1 MSYVHPFSKRCDKSE
16 VDLFRVPPTQQS
28 LERGRWIDYAPLS
41 SVENAN
47 SAITFLIA
55 GTDEYIDLSRTILTV
70 TGKITKKDG
79 ESKLDGNDQSNVA
92 PVNNFL
98 HSLFRQVDVYLNGK
112 QVTPAMGTYAYRSYI
127 ETLLN
132 YDVSAKQSQFS
143 SALYYK
149 DTPGQMEKVGA
160 LASSKTLNYKTPGSN
175 PGDVGTDASDKLY
188 VPESGNVG
196 FAKRHQFIKNGNRFV
211 LSGPIFADIFMTDR
225 LLLNMMDLKVVL
237 NRSSD
242 AFCLFEK
249 GNDPA
254 IEPKVQLSDVVLKVR
269 KVKVDQSISDG
280 VERMLKQTPALYP
293 IRRVE
298 CKILTIPANLPNVRQ
313 DNIFSGIIP
322 NSFVVGLV
330 HVDAT
335 TGEYDKNPYNFQHF
349 GVTSVSLTANGQE
362 IPFKLLTLKYPKDA
376 DGKID
381 PANDTELDF
390 DEAYNTLFSGTGKIY
405 SNAGLDIT
413 REDKRALER
422 NPSTK
427 KIFGGV
433 FAADELP
440 KTFDT
445 FPYGFVA
452 NTDPS
457 TEPGTHWV
465 AFYFP
470 SRDKGEF
477 FDSYGYPPEHY
488 GLESYEIETWNKY
501 KLQSSWSN
509 VCGQY
514 CIFYL
519 YRKSR
524 GYSMSKIVNLFTDS
538 TSINDCNV
546 ACYVKKHFN
555 VVVVENQ
562 PVCGLN
568 QCCKPLMK

>member
-41 SVENAN
+41 SVENPN

-55 GTDEYIDLSRTILTV
+55 GTDEYVDLSKTILTV

-79 ESKLDGNDQSNVA
+79 TSKLDGNDQSNVA

-98 HSLFRQVDVYLNGK
+98 HTLFRQVDVYLNGK

-149 DTPGQMEKVGA
+149 DTAGQMDKNGA
-160 LASSKTLNYKTPGSN
+160 LASLKSFNYQKPGGSGN
-175 PGDVGTDASDKLY
+175 AGIDASDKLY
-188 VPESGNVG
+188 VPESGNQG

-211 LSGPIFADIFMTDR
+211 LSGPIFSDIFMTDR

-242 AFCLFEK
+242 AFSLMEI
-249 GNDPA
+249 GNNPA
-254 IEPKVQLSDVVLKVR
+254 IEPKVQLTDVVLKVR
-269 KVKVDQSISDG
+269 KVKVDQSVSDG

-298 CKILTIPANLPNVRQ
+298 CKILTIPANQPNTRQ

-330 HVDAT
+330 HVDAS
-335 TGEYDKNPYNFQHF
+335 TGEYGKNPYNFQHF

-362 IPFKLLTLKYPKDA
+362 IPFKLLTLKYPDNEA
-376 DGKID
+376 GEID
-381 PANDTELDF
+381 PAKDTELDF

-413 REDKRALER
+413 REDYPGGYALYAFDLTPDMCKSADYFNTVQRGSLTLALTFRESKDHAIGMVCYGDFENIIRIDGER
-422 NPSTK
+422 NAIYDIS
-427 KIFGGV
+427 
-433 FAADELP
+433 
-440 KTFDT
+440 
-445 FPYGFVA
+445 
-452 NTDPS
+452 
-457 TEPGTHWV
+457 
-465 AFYFP
+465 
-470 SRDKGEF
+470 
-477 FDSYGYPPEHY
+477 
-488 GLESYEIETWNKY
+488 
-501 KLQSSWSN
+501 
-509 VCGQY
+509 
-514 CIFYL
+514 
-519 YRKSR
+519 
-524 GYSMSKIVNLFTDS
+524 
-538 TSINDCNV
+538 
-546 ACYVKKHFN
+546 
-555 VVVVENQ
+555 
-562 PVCGLN
+562 
-568 QCCKPLMK
+568 

>member
-1 MSYVHPFSKRCDKSE
+1 MSYVHPFSKRYDKSE

-55 GTDEYIDLSRTILTV
+55 GTDEYIDLSKTILTV

-79 ESKLDGNDQSNVA
+79 TSKLDGNDQSNVA

-160 LASSKTLNYKTPGSN
+160 LASSTTLNYRTAQ
-175 PGDVGTDASDKLY
+175 GTAGVSGEKDASEKLY

-242 AFCLFEK
+242 AFSLMEI
-249 GNDPA
+249 GNNPA
-254 IEPKVQLSDVVLKVR
+254 IEPKVQLTDVVLKVR
-269 KVKVDQSISDG
+269 KVRVDQSVSDG

-298 CKILTIPANLPNVRQ
+298 CKILTIPANQPNTRQ

-330 HVDAT
+330 HVDAS
-335 TGEYDKNPYNFQHF
+335 TGEYGKNPYNFQHF

-376 DGKID
+376 NGKID

-413 REDKRALER
+413 REDYPGGYALYAFDLTPDMCKSADYFNTVQRGSLTLALTFGDSKDHAIGMVCYGDFENIIRIDSER
-422 NPSTK
+422 NAIYDVS
-427 KIFGGV
+427 
-433 FAADELP
+433 
-440 KTFDT
+440 
-445 FPYGFVA
+445 
-452 NTDPS
+452 
-457 TEPGTHWV
+457 
-465 AFYFP
+465 
-470 SRDKGEF
+470 
-477 FDSYGYPPEHY
+477 
-488 GLESYEIETWNKY
+488 
-501 KLQSSWSN
+501 
-509 VCGQY
+509 
-514 CIFYL
+514 
-519 YRKSR
+519 
-524 GYSMSKIVNLFTDS
+524 
-538 TSINDCNV
+538 
-546 ACYVKKHFN
+546 
-555 VVVVENQ
+555 
-562 PVCGLN
+562 
-568 QCCKPLMK
+568 

>member
-41 SVENAN
+41 SVENPN

-55 GTDEYIDLSRTILTV
+55 GTDEYIDLSKTILTV
-70 TGKITKKDG
+70 TGKVTLKDG
-79 ESKLDGNDQSNVA
+79 TSKLTGGGQSNVA

-132 YDVSAKQSQFS
+132 YDVSAKDSQFS

-149 DTPGQMEKVGA
+149 DTATKMEETGTLGWSSQTVNYRSAGTFDFAGQSTTTQNASVKVYA
-160 LASSKTLNYKTPGSN
+160 PPK
-175 PGDVGTDASDKLY
+175 
-188 VPESGNVG
+188 GNQG
-196 FAKRHQFIKNGNRFV
+196 FAQRQKFIKNGNRFV
-211 LSGPIFADIFMTDR
+211 LSGPIFSDIFMTDR

-242 AFCLFEK
+242 AFSLMEI
-249 GNDPA
+249 GNNPA
-254 IEPKVQLSDVVLKVR
+254 IEPKVQLTDVVLKVR
-269 KVKVDQSISDG
+269 KVKVDQSVSDG

-322 NSFVVGLV
+322 NSFVVGLI
-330 HVDAT
+330 HVDAS
-335 TGEYDKNPYNFQHF
+335 TGEYGKNPYNFQHF

-362 IPFKLLTLKYPKDA
+362 IPFKLLTLKYPKDP

-413 REDKRALER
+413 REDYPGGYALYTFDLTPDMCKSADYFNTVQRGSLTLALTFETSHKHAIGMVCYGDFENIIRIDAER
-422 NPSTK
+422 NAIYDLS
-427 KIFGGV
+427 
-433 FAADELP
+433 
-440 KTFDT
+440 
-445 FPYGFVA
+445 
-452 NTDPS
+452 
-457 TEPGTHWV
+457 
-465 AFYFP
+465 
-470 SRDKGEF
+470 
-477 FDSYGYPPEHY
+477 
-488 GLESYEIETWNKY
+488 
-501 KLQSSWSN
+501 
-509 VCGQY
+509 
-514 CIFYL
+514 
-519 YRKSR
+519 
-524 GYSMSKIVNLFTDS
+524 
-538 TSINDCNV
+538 
-546 ACYVKKHFN
+546 
-555 VVVVENQ
+555 
-562 PVCGLN
+562 
-568 QCCKPLMK
+568 

>member
-41 SVENAN
+41 SVDNPN

-55 GTDEYIDLSRTILTV
+55 GTDEYIDLSKTILTV

-79 ESKLDGNDQSNVA
+79 TSKLDGNDQSNVA

-132 YDVSAKQSQFS
+132 YDVSAKESQFS

-149 DTPGQMEKVGA
+149 DTAGQMDKVGA
-160 LASSKTLNYKTPGSN
+160 LASSKTLNYKNASDAP
-175 PGDVGTDASDKLY
+175 ASDKLY

-196 FAKRHQFIKNGNRFV
+196 FAKRHQFIKNRNRFV

-242 AFCLFEK
+242 AFSLMDL
-249 GNDPA
+249 NDPA

-269 KVKVDQSISDG
+269 KVKVDQSVSDG
-280 VERMLKQTPALYP
+280 VEHMLKQTPALYP
-293 IRRVE
+293 IRCVE

-335 TGEYDKNPYNFQHF
+335 TGEYNKNPYNFQHF

-362 IPFKLLTLKYPKDA
+362 IPFKLLTLKYPKDPE
-376 DGKID
+376 GKID
-381 PANDTELDF
+381 SANDAELDF

-405 SNAGLDIT
+405 SNVGLDIT
-413 REDKRALER
+413 REDYPGGYALYAFDLTPDMCKSADYFNAVQRGSLTFALTFGESHKHAIGMVCYGDFENIIRIDSER
-422 NPSTK
+422 NAIYDIS
-427 KIFGGV
+427 
-433 FAADELP
+433 
-440 KTFDT
+440 
-445 FPYGFVA
+445 
-452 NTDPS
+452 
-457 TEPGTHWV
+457 
-465 AFYFP
+465 
-470 SRDKGEF
+470 
-477 FDSYGYPPEHY
+477 
-488 GLESYEIETWNKY
+488 
-501 KLQSSWSN
+501 
-509 VCGQY
+509 
-514 CIFYL
+514 
-519 YRKSR
+519 
-524 GYSMSKIVNLFTDS
+524 
-538 TSINDCNV
+538 
-546 ACYVKKHFN
+546 
-555 VVVVENQ
+555 
-562 PVCGLN
+562 
-568 QCCKPLMK
+568 

>member
-55 GTDEYIDLSRTILTV
+55 GTDEYIDLSKTILTV

-79 ESKLDGNDQSNVA
+79 TSKLDGNDQSNVA

-149 DTPGQMEKVGA
+149 DTAGQMEKAGA
-160 LASSKTLNYKTPGSN
+160 LASLKTFSYQKPGGN
-175 PGDVGTDASDKLY
+175 NNVGIDASDKLY

-211 LSGPIFADIFMTDR
+211 LSGPIFSDIFMTDR

-242 AFCLFEK
+242 AFSLMEI
-249 GNDPA
+249 GNSPG
-254 IEPKVQLSDVVLKVR
+254 IEPKVQLTDVVLKVR

-298 CKILTIPANLPNVRQ
+298 CKILTIPANQPNTRQ

-330 HVDAT
+330 HVDAS
-335 TGEYDKNPYNFQHF
+335 TGEYGKNPYNFQHF

-376 DGKID
+376 NGKID

-405 SNAGLDIT
+405 SNAGWDIT
-413 REDKRALER
+413 REDYPGGYALYAFDLTPDMCKSADYFNTVQRGSLTLALTFGESKDHAIGMVCYGDFENVIRIDSER
-422 NPSTK
+422 NAIYDIS
-427 KIFGGV
+427 
-433 FAADELP
+433 
-440 KTFDT
+440 
-445 FPYGFVA
+445 
-452 NTDPS
+452 
-457 TEPGTHWV
+457 
-465 AFYFP
+465 
-470 SRDKGEF
+470 
-477 FDSYGYPPEHY
+477 
-488 GLESYEIETWNKY
+488 
-501 KLQSSWSN
+501 
-509 VCGQY
+509 
-514 CIFYL
+514 
-519 YRKSR
+519 
-524 GYSMSKIVNLFTDS
+524 
-538 TSINDCNV
+538 
-546 ACYVKKHFN
+546 
-555 VVVVENQ
+555 
-562 PVCGLN
+562 
-568 QCCKPLMK
+568 